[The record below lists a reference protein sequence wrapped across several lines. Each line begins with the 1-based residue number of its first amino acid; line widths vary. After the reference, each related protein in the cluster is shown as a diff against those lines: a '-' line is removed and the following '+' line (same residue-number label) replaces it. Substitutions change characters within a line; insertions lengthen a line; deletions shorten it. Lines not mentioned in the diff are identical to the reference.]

1 MYVRHVHRH
10 LHWPAHC
17 PDTCPCKYVH
27 VCLCTCACTCPYTL
41 LDIYL
46 CTHQHLLPQACALLI
61 PVDTCTAVPLGVEP
75 IPCINPSLTNLVD
88 SQSTT
93 PAANFSA
100 GISVIFLGQAS
111 VPPAVQH
118 YVLLRRMHPLF
129 AFRSGTKVKCRYI
142 HMSM

>member
-27 VCLCTCACTCPYTL
+27 VFLCTCASTCPYTL
-41 LDIYL
+41 LNTYL
-46 CTHQHLLPQACALLI
+46 CTHQHLLPHACALLI
-61 PVDTCTAVPLGVEP
+61 PVHTSKAVPLGVEP
-75 IPCINPSLTNLVD
+75 IPCMNPSSKMKFPHCLL
-88 SQSTT
+88 
-93 PAANFSA
+93 ANNFA
-100 GISVIFLGQAS
+100 GISVMFLGQAS